1 MLPPLTNAS
10 RGIHKK
16 MIRIGVRRSRS
27 ASMRFATFAAFAYP
41 QPSKLV
47 PPGEPM
53 VWRRELRELLVFVE
67 LPRDASTAHECV
79 PRHSQ
84 KNDQDWREALAQC
97 VDAIRDLR
105 GIRVPTA
112 VQARSAWRAHGLE
125 TRIAGIVGL
134 C

>member
-53 VWRRELRELLVFVE
+53 VWGRELRELLVFVE
-67 LPRDASTAHECV
+67 LPRDASIAFRNFPRQSQKTISLRREELS
-79 PRHSQ
+79 RHSEQ
-84 KNDQDWREALAQC
+84 VSGFRECQWC
-97 VDAIRDLR
+97 QRPPR
-105 GIRVPTA
+105 
-112 VQARSAWRAHGLE
+112 RAAEMPIPRFGPF
-125 TRIAGIVGL
+125 A
-134 C
+134 

>member
-1 MLPPLTNAS
+1 MGYSEVLNLEATDTTAALRAGPGTTDVLLS
-10 RGIHKK
+10 IKD
-16 MIRIGVRRSRS
+16 S
-27 ASMRFATFAAFAYP
+27 AHTSEILF
-41 QPSKLV
+41 
-47 PPGEPM
+47 
-53 VWRRELRELLVFVE
+53 FVE
-67 LPRDASTAHECV
+67 GPRDASTAHECV

-112 VQARSAWRAHGLE
+112 VQARSAWRAHGLG